1 MAPKFHFCLFFSPL
15 VLFLKEISLTH
26 SVAAE
31 ILKMFFL
38 NANIF
43 RLATTG
49 LCGNSF
55 FDYVLFHHII
65 ALMCMFECGNVS
77 LFSVASTGHV
87 GVFSEHVCALF
98 RVFTS
103 ALENW
108 KKWELSSAWPC
119 WGWTDW
125 PVSITITTC
134 WIWRLTSSGHTRK
147 WSGQWNKTWDK
158 HQLYAHYCIKKQV
171 SSSSWGLLLYE
182 YNTLMR
188 LWQTSE
194 SLCNPLHPPDTFSL
208 GANTRQRDSCSRSP
222 LERKPQVKTYICTE
236 LLWCLIEILRVG

>member
-1 MAPKFHFCLFFSPL
+1 
-15 VLFLKEISLTH
+15 
-26 SVAAE
+26 
-31 ILKMFFL
+31 
-38 NANIF
+38 
-43 RLATTG
+43 
-49 LCGNSF
+49 
-55 FDYVLFHHII
+55 
-65 ALMCMFECGNVS
+65 MFEWGNVT

-134 WIWRLTSSGHTRK
+134 WIWRPTSSGHTRK
-147 WSGQWNKTWDK
+147 WSGQWNKTWNK
-158 HQLYAHYCIKKQV
+158 HQLYAHFCIKKKNQV
-171 SSSSWGLLLYE
+171 SLSSRDLFLYG

-194 SLCNPLHPPDTFSL
+194 TLCNPLHPQTHFLWVLILDSVTVAPD
-208 GANTRQRDSCSRSP
+208 
-222 LERKPQVKTYICTE
+222 
-236 LLWCLIEILRVG
+236 LLWSANHKWRPTFVQSCCGASLKFSVWDKYSKKIWSERG